1 MINIEGSFSS
11 IQIPNC
17 SFLLTTDV
25 SKSGWG
31 AIFDKETTG
40 GHFTLDE
47 SLLHIVLELKAV
59 LFELKSLSSHLRQTH
74 IKVLSDNTTAVH
86 AINNMG
92 SCKSLLCDQEVR
104 KIWSWAIERDIFSII
119 AAHIPSI
126 LNVEEDQES
135 RESELRT
142 EWKLHESIFGYLK
155 NYLDFYLSVDLF
167 ASRINVDFLLIN
179 QTKKLK

>member
-17 SFLLTTDV
+17 SFLLTTDM

-59 LFELKSLSSHLRQTH
+59 LFELKSLSSPFKTNSY
-74 IKVLSDNTTAVH
+74 KSD
-86 AINNMG
+86 I
-92 SCKSLLCDQEVR
+92 
-104 KIWSWAIERDIFSII
+104 
-119 AAHIPSI
+119 
-126 LNVEEDQES
+126 
-135 RESELRT
+135 
-142 EWKLHESIFGYLK
+142 
-155 NYLDFYLSVDLF
+155 
-167 ASRINVDFLLIN
+167 
-179 QTKKLK
+179 